1 MLFTKYSNISIPEI
15 VEEGITR
22 TISKFIT
29 RTSTKDIDEAFKK
42 FQYKKEIEI
51 EINQLANKNVK
62 EETFKDP
69 RIDAKKPYSVD
80 FKGYSI
86 LPKLNDKGEIEE
98 IIVYS
103 IGRLDDKIKEHK
115 IWDKSRL
122 SKSDTKMKLDPKV
135 VKQLDDIFF
144 GSKYEYPMKVNFQG
158 KKYDLTLV
166 VDDYQHFEI
175 YVHINH
181 LIYDEIEPNIGRKL
195 TEDEWAIIED
205 QVRSVLYKIAKQS
218 ARRVENSKLGKQYKV
233 KYKIDENGDGGVDV
247 ESNFK

>member
-1 MLFTKYSNISIPEI
+1 MIFTKYSNINIPEI

-42 FQYKKEIEI
+42 FQYKKDVEIA
-51 EINQLANKNVK
+51 INQLASKNVK
-62 EETFKDP
+62 EESFKDP

-80 FKGYSI
+80 LKGYSI
-86 LPKLNDKGEIEE
+86 LPKLDDKGEIEE
-98 IIVYS
+98 IIAYS
-103 IGRLDDKIKEHK
+103 IDRSSDKIREHK
-115 IWDKSRL
+115 VWDKSRL
-122 SKSDTKMKLDPKV
+122 PKPDTRMKLDPDI

-144 GSKYEYPMKVNFQG
+144 GSKYEYPMKVSFKG

-181 LIYDEIEPNIGRKL
+181 LIYDEIEPDIGRKL
-195 TEDEWAIIED
+195 TEDEWVIIED